1 MWRKNKANNSS
12 TRNIGKCESNDVI
25 VIIIRL
31 LITERIII
39 RTTGIRN
46 INSNSNINDL
56 KDEHNDRLEMK
67 ETLTWTRKCF
77 GKYTNKNLLL
87 MVISTIQNTI

>member
-1 MWRKNKANNSS
+1 MKITVR
-12 TRNIGKCESNDVI
+12 IVI
-25 VIIIRL
+25 ITIIIRL
-31 LITERIII
+31 LITERRII